1 MPKYHGKGGVAY
13 LAPTGVAAATLVV
26 NLTQWSLS
34 LETETTEVTSL
45 GDEWKTFVRGVK
57 GGTGQ
62 LQGYFADDADV
73 PFDAFDDGRRVAC
86 YLYPS
91 SQAPGRYWS
100 GYVWPT
106 GTQVETAVN
115 DAVRFTLPFTFDGV
129 VTRVG

>member
-13 LAPTGVAAATLVV
+13 LAASGSGSATNVA

-34 LETETTEVTSL
+34 LETDTSQVTSM
-45 GDEWKTFVRGVK
+45 GDEWKSFVRGTK
-57 GGTGQ
+57 GGSGS

-73 PFDAFDDGRRVAC
+73 PFDAFDDGNKVAC

-91 SQAPGRYWS
+91 KDAPSKYWH

-106 GTQVETAVN
+106 GASVETSVTGAVS
-115 DAVRFTLPFTFDGV
+115 FTVPFTFDGP
-129 VTRVG
+129 VGRQQ